1 MFLLRFFLLKGYSK
15 LMSPSLCYFQGQA
28 ICSYYSMYGLCKY
41 GPTCRFDHPPMAY
54 NYSVSLPAM
63 LEPSFLPR
71 SFPTAHA
78 SETSQSIS
86 SKFLD
91 VVQKPLSNKHQNP
104 DTRISED
111 SAEQGGS
118 MPQSPSSSEP
128 LDDQSG

>member
-1 MFLLRFFLLKGYSK
+1 MLDPTFL
-15 LMSPSLCYFQGQA
+15 
-28 ICSYYSMYGLCKY
+28 
-41 GPTCRFDHPPMAY
+41 
-54 NYSVSLPAM
+54 
-63 LEPSFLPR
+63 SFPR

-78 SETSQSIS
+78 SETSHSLS
-86 SKFLD
+86 SKFID

-118 MPQSPSSSEP
+118 LPQSPSSSEP